1 MKNQETYK
9 KILRTLGLKKDSA
22 DVYLFL
28 LKNTNKLPTDI
39 AKATGMHRPAVYRAL
54 IELEKIGLVFVSTKR
69 KRITY
74 SAETPAKLE
83 QLFKSF
89 ESDFLDSIEDM
100 YKEYEVTGNK
110 PTVSIQG
117 GEEAIR
123 DAYRDVVHYLDKNEA
138 YYRYS
143 SIAHFKKSKYV
154 PKDYE
159 YIRDKKGLERF
170 VITGSK
176 DIPHTKRLG
185 RSVKIVPKE
194 FDLFQDGM
202 NMIIYKDKVAIV
214 DYVSDTTITIKHK
227 VFAEFQRKLFKLLY
241 SKI

>member
-1 MKNQETYK
+1 VFFK
-9 KILRTLGLKKDSA
+9 
-22 DVYLFL
+22 VYIF
-28 LKNTNKLPTDI
+28 
-39 AKATGMHRPAVYRAL
+39 
-54 IELEKIGLVFVSTKR
+54 
-69 KRITY
+69 
-74 SAETPAKLE
+74 
-83 QLFKSF
+83 
-89 ESDFLDSIEDM
+89 
-100 YKEYEVTGNK
+100 EVTS
-110 PTVSIQG
+110 VSIQG

-123 DAYRDVVHYLDKNEA
+123 DAYRDVVHYLDKDET

-143 SIAHFKKSKYV
+143 SIAHFKRSKYV
-154 PKDYE
+154 PRDYE

-170 VITGSK
+170 VITGAK
-176 DIPHTKRLG
+176 NIPHMKRLG
-185 RSVKIVPKE
+185 RSVKVVPKE